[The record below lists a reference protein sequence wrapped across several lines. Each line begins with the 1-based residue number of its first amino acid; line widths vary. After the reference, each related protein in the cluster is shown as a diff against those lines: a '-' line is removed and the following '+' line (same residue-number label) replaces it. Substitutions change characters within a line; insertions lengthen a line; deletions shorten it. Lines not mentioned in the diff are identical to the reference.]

1 MYYANDRMP
10 RRITYLHNT
19 HRPPI
24 QYVAGE
30 RGGGGGGGI
39 GGGGGGL
46 RVLQKS
52 GIVRESVIMDKS

>member
-10 RRITYLHNT
+10 RRIAYLHNT
-19 HRPPI
+19 HRPPS

-39 GGGGGGL
+39 GGGGGL
-46 RVLQKS
+46 RVLEKS